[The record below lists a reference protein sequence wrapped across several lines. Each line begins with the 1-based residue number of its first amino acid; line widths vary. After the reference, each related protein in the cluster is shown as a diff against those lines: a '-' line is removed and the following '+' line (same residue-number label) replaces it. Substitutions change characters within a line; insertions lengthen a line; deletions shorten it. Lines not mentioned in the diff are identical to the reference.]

1 MASEPPVKALI
12 ARQVRVISD
21 GDGMN
26 TTITDADGKALENV
40 TDATVYM
47 HAQELTEVSLTL
59 VAPRV
64 DAHGTVTDVTLLCP
78 VCAEF
83 VEHQCPP
90 QTMGGS

>member
-1 MASEPPVKALI
+1 MASKSLI

-21 GDGMN
+21 GDGAN
-26 TTITDADGKALENV
+26 TTITDSDGKTLENV
-40 TDATVYM
+40 IEATVYLR
-47 HAQELTEVSLTL
+47 AQELTEVSLTL
-59 VAPRV
+59 IAPRV

-78 VCAEF
+78 VCIEH